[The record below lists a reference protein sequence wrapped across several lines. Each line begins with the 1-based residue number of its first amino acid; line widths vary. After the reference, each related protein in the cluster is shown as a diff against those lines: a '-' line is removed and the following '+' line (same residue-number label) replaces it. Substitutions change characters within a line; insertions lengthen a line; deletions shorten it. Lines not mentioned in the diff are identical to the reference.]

1 MALFQD
7 FGAAVASQNQ
17 DDMLVIIPTFNNP
30 TYLRLMVTQLLSK
43 KLTRL
48 LICDNGSTFP
58 EMLVCLQELS
68 EQHDV
73 LMYGQNFGP
82 RVYLTDSNFFW
93 VLPSHFILT
102 DPDLLFNPLMPD
114 NFIEMMLDIL
124 NNHHHSKVG
133 FALDIGSDESKQK
146 IPNLEEVQNK
156 EWGFWSEPL
165 PDFKGMTIYN
175 GYIDTTFALYDK
187 GKYARDFNQCFSS
200 QSTTCIRVA
209 GNFTCQHMG
218 WWSSEFLP
226 HESDELNYY
235 AQHQTWSSVLGS
247 EHNKQD

>member
-30 TYLRLMVTQLLSK
+30 TYLKMMVEQLYSRGLSRI
-43 KLTRL
+43 LV
-48 LICDNGSTFP
+48 CDNASQMP
-58 EMLVCLQELS
+58 EMLAYLHELAKS
-68 EQHDV
+68 CDV
-73 LMYGQNFGP
+73 VMFNENFGP
-82 RVYLTDSNFFW
+82 RVYLSNPNFFW
-93 VLPSHFILT
+93 VLPQNFVIT

-114 NFIEMMLDIL
+114 DFMAMMLDVL

-133 FALDIGSDESKQK
+133 LALDIGSHESKQK
-146 IPNLEEVQNK
+146 IPNLMDVQKN
-156 EWGFWSEPL
+156 EGGFWSEPL

-175 GYIDTTFALYDK
+175 SAIDTTFALYDK
-187 GKYARDFNQCFSS
+187 GKYVRDFNQCFSS

-218 WWSSEFLP
+218 WWSPEFIPVAQSEL
-226 HESDELNYY
+226 DYY
-235 AQHQTWSSVLGS
+235 AQHQTWSSALGS
-247 EHNKQD
+247 DNT